1 MSAQEKT
8 RPVAGTT
15 ERAETRNG
23 SQAGVSSPAY
33 CNSMQ
38 PRRQVDIFQACREAV
53 TAEEAAR
60 FYGVT
65 FNRRD
70 WALCPFHSDHHPSMS
85 FKAGRYRCWSCN
97 ASGDS
102 VDFVGRLFGL
112 APLEAVRKLNEDFSL
127 SLPLDRPPTKAER
140 KQAVQQTVTW
150 NEFEQWRRDMLNRL
164 TAAFR
169 VGHLALN
176 GIETPEDIEQMSERE
191 AVAIRWQPAL
201 EYWADLLAGES
212 MEGRIEIFRDRKA
225 VRKRCDLILN
235 STPQR

>member
-1 MSAQEKT
+1 M
-8 RPVAGTT
+8 
-15 ERAETRNG
+15 N
-23 SQAGVSSPAY
+23 
-33 CNSMQ
+33 N
-38 PRRQVDIFQACREAV
+38 IFQECRERVDAQ
-53 TAEEAAR
+53 TAAR
-60 FYGVT
+60 FYGLSLD
-65 FNRRD
+65 RKG
-70 WALCPFHSDHHPSMS
+70 WALCPFHRDKHPSMS
-85 FKAGRYRCWSCN
+85 FKNGHWRCWACG
-97 ASGDS
+97 AKGDS
-102 VDFVGRLFGL
+102 IDLVARLYGL

-150 NEFEQWRRDMLNRL
+150 NGFEQWRRDMLNRL

-176 GIETPEDIEQMSERE
+176 GIETPEDIEQLSERE